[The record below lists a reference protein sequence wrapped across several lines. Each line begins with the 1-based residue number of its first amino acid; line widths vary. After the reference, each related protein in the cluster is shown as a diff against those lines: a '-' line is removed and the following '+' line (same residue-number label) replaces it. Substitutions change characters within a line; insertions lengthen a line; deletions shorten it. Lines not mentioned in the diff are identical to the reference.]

1 MSVNLPDVTHER
13 ILNAAESLFA
23 LHGFDGATMR
33 QITEKAGVNLAAINY
48 HFDTKEKLYAETFTR
63 IIRPLNEQRVA
74 LLTKAETDAGNRPVP
89 LRAILESFIRPTFM
103 LASGRP
109 QFLALM
115 SRNFSAPPPFMREV
129 MAQEFSGL
137 SQHYLKALQA
147 ALPQLPPV
155 ELFWRMFYAIGALLF
170 TTAHQETIT
179 LLTHGAVR
187 APEPEESIRRL
198 VDFAAAG
205 LTTPADP
212 V

>member
-1 MSVNLPDVTHER
+1 MTAAVQAETHER

-23 LHGFDGATMR
+23 LHGFYGATMR
-33 QITEKAGVNLAAINY
+33 QITEKAAVNLAAINY

-63 IIRPLNEQRVA
+63 IIRPLNEQRLA
-74 LLTKAETDAGNRPVP
+74 LLSKAESEAEGRPVP
-89 LRAILESFIRPTFM
+89 LQVILESFIRPTFM

-115 SRNFSAPPPFMREV
+115 SRNFSAPPPFMREI
-129 MAQEFSGL
+129 MAQEFAEL
-137 SQHYLKALQA
+137 SQHYLKALRRT
-147 ALPQLPPV
+147 LPDLSPV

-179 LLTHGAVR
+179 LLSRGAV
-187 APEPEESIRRL
+187 PPPDPEESIRRL

-205 LTTPADP
+205 LAAPTAPA
-212 V
+212 